1 VIGNGGSA
9 RINSG
14 RSGTRPSG
22 RGVRDFG
29 GSVRGSLS
37 EDMDRMRK
45 AAEWGSWAE
54 DYVSERWGWKGGVV
68 VTVVALAVLA
78 LIFYPLWSTW

>member
-1 VIGNGGSA
+1 
-9 RINSG
+9 
-14 RSGTRPSG
+14 
-22 RGVRDFG
+22 
-29 GSVRGSLS
+29 
-37 EDMDRMRK
+37 MDRMRK